1 MLFYNGYLVKIE
13 IDTIYGQ
20 PSFSIVEM
28 GDTAI
33 KEARERLEAAI
44 INSKFEFPKM
54 KIVINLSPSD
64 IRKSGSHFDLGMAIA
79 LLLQSR
85 KIRVEEIDSYAF
97 IGELSLNG
105 DLRPCVGV
113 LPMIMEAKKV
123 GIRNIVVPLD
133 NIKEASLV
141 KDINIFA
148 FNKLNEVTDFLIG
161 VNPYEPI
168 INLNDKHHIEN
179 SYIINFQDVQGQDK

>member
-1 MLFYNGYLVKIE
+1 MAAVVNSFSIFGIDGYLVKIE

-20 PSFSIVEM
+20 PSVSIVGM

-64 IRKSGSHFDLGMAIA
+64 VKKRGSHFDLGMAIA
-79 LLLQSR
+79 LLLQSNQ
-85 KIRVEEIDSYAF
+85 IRVEEIDNYAF

-105 DLRPCVGV
+105 DLRPCEGV
-113 LPMIMEAKKV
+113 LPMVIEAKNI
-123 GIRNIVVPLD
+123 GIRNIVVPYE
-133 NIKEASLV
+133 NIMEASLV
-141 KDINIFA
+141 KDMNIFA
-148 FNKLNEVTDFLIG
+148 FKRF
-161 VNPYEPI
+161 
-168 INLNDKHHIEN
+168 
-179 SYIINFQDVQGQDK
+179 